1 MEKAITKE
9 LTKGAANGK
18 ESKRWYNVEIPNG
31 SADEK
36 ERTEKF
42 KEYLK
47 KADIY
52 YEASALPDDYLHFEI
67 YTDVPAAVDDALDK
81 IVWVGE

>member
-1 MEKAITKE
+1 MEKIITKK
-9 LTKGAANGK
+9 LTKKAANEKG
-18 ESKRWYNVEIPNG
+18 SKRLYSVEIPNG

-42 KEYLK
+42 KEHLK

-52 YEASALPDDYLHFEI
+52 YEASALPEDYLHFEI
-67 YTDVPAAVDDALDK
+67 YTDEPATVDDALDK